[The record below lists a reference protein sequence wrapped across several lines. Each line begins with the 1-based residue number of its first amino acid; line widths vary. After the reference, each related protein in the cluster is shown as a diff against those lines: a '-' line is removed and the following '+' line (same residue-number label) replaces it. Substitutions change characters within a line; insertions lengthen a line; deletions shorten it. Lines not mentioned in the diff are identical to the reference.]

1 MGSSVNFCVK
11 WDAFEANTSSSFNE
25 LRENS
30 EFFDV
35 TLCCDNGIDIIPAH
49 KVILAA
55 CSPLFRK
62 ILSQQE
68 NFILRD
74 HVVISSNYRDL

>member
-1 MGSSVNFCVK
+1 M
-11 WDAFEANTSSSFNE
+11 EFN
-25 LRENS
+25 ENS

-55 CSPLFRK
+55 CSPLFQN
-62 ILSQQE
+62 ILSCQEIQQNTFLYLKGIHVKE
-68 NFILRD
+68 LQTLLDFIYLGEVNVGKSNF
-74 HVVISSNYRDL
+74 